1 MYVVAPEAIEI
12 PGFEICTDIYDMGTR
27 KNKTIFEIEIGT
39 NITGTL
45 QVSIDYRNDFRA
57 AFSQTDWKDVSKR
70 GNCFLTAL
78 GREFRI
84 RAKIENYEYFEV
96 DYIIAKGIV
105 HAH

>member
-1 MYVVAPEAIEI
+1 MRSGTIVTPV
-12 PGFEICTDIYDMGTR
+12 FEICTDIYDMGTR

-39 NITGTL
+39 NIAGTL
-45 QVSIDYRNDFRA
+45 QVLIDYRNDFRA
-57 AFSQTDWKDVSKR
+57 AFSQTAWKDVSKR

-84 RAKIENYEYFEV
+84 RARINSYEYFEI